1 MEINRVIR
9 VLGLFCLSLVV
20 LLSGCAQKETAPQQP
35 GAAEKAKVTVN
46 WDKVVTVSKTTPTLQ
61 VVVNPPLRRGSQI
74 HDRVFQ
80 ALHDLGA
87 DDVRYVPWLPYP
99 KLGVAELEPPADG
112 KTSWDFSLID
122 PMMEDFMNAQTGH
135 SVIINFSTIPQ
146 WMFKTEKPVPYPA
159 DPNQVVWDYEKGT
172 EFRDPTLKEVGD
184 YYARLVSWYTQG
196 GFTDEYGKR
205 HDSSHHNKIP
215 IWEVLN
221 EVDFEHN
228 MSPQTYTR
236 VYDAIVSAIRRV
248 DPQMKFM
255 GVALAGTSPDIFL
268 QENVPAYFEYFLNPK
283 NHKPGIPLDMVSYHF
298 YTNPSADQSPEVQQY
313 TVFDQAA
320 GFLNSVRY
328 IDAIRQRLSPKTQ
341 VDLDELGCIP
351 ADDNAVPRKPIPDS
365 YWNLCGGVYA
375 YLYGEL
381 ARFGIDVA
389 GESQLVGYPSQFPGV
404 SMVDWNNGQPNARFW
419 VLKLLRD
426 NFGPGDKLVDT
437 HSGISQ
443 VFAQGF
449 VTRDGK
455 RKLLLVNQR
464 DRDFELTVP
473 GGSGAEVMYVDQTT
487 GFQPP
492 ATAHTNGEET
502 TLHGLG
508 VAVVTLAQ

>member
-1 MEINRVIR
+1 MELNRVVR
-9 VLGLFCLSLVV
+9 VLGLFSLSLVV
-20 LLSGCAQKETAPQQP
+20 FLSSCAQKETAPQKP
-35 GAAEKAKVTVN
+35 GPIEKAKVTVN

-61 VVVNPPLRRGSQI
+61 VVVNPPLRRGTQI

-146 WMFKTEKPVPYPA
+146 WMFKTEKPVAYSA
-159 DPNQVVWDYEKGT
+159 DPDQVTWDYEKGK
-172 EFRDPTLKEVGD
+172 EFRDPSLKEVGD

-205 HDSSHHNKIP
+205 HDSNHHYKIP

-221 EVDFEHN
+221 EVDFEHS
-228 MSPQTYTR
+228 MSPETYTR

-255 GVALAGTSPDIFL
+255 GMAVAGTSPNIFL

-298 YTNPSADQSPEVQQY
+298 YANPSADQSPEAQQY
-313 TVFDQAA
+313 TVFDQAS
-320 GFLNSVRY
+320 GFLNSVRVSRRNSAAP
-328 IDAIRQRLSPKTQ
+328 DAE
-341 VDLDELGCIP
+341 D
-351 ADDNAVPRKPIPDS
+351 
-365 YWNLCGGVYA
+365 
-375 YLYGEL
+375 
-381 ARFGIDVA
+381 
-389 GESQLVGYPSQFPGV
+389 PS
-404 SMVDWNNGQPNARFW
+404 
-419 VLKLLRD
+419 
-426 NFGPGDKLVDT
+426 
-437 HSGISQ
+437 
-443 VFAQGF
+443 
-449 VTRDGK
+449 
-455 RKLLLVNQR
+455 
-464 DRDFELTVP
+464 
-473 GGSGAEVMYVDQTT
+473 GSG
-487 GFQPP
+487 
-492 ATAHTNGEET
+492 
-502 TLHGLG
+502 
-508 VAVVTLAQ
+508 